1 MKYYLTI
8 NRSIKKLYM
17 KRLFYLSISLLSF
30 ATIACSNDKDPGDKN
45 ENFSITIPE
54 DLKEVPGINKF
65 KTSIDYSNKTNWISR
80 PENPDK
86 DVDVIYFYPTAYFSD
101 DITECAISDI
111 DDKGMVAN
119 GTNFVNNNCRVFSET
134 CNVFAPLYRQSDV
147 SYASSLDSDTFNSFM
162 NFTSSQDPTAA
173 IDYYFKN
180 LNQGKP
186 FMLAGHSQ
194 GSSTL
199 MKLLENYFS
208 QHPEYLE
215 RMIAAYPIGF
225 SVTGQFLAS
234 HPYLKFAEGPNDT
247 GVIISW
253 NTEGPGNK
261 NADNF
266 VVEKGAISINPLN
279 WKRDDTYAPVSEN
292 LGSFI
297 NGETIPGVAD
307 AQLDLERGVVVV
319 TTEEAK
325 KYVMAEQFISIFGPE
340 SYHGQDYGFFQENLK
355 KNVADRINSF
365 KTK

>member
-1 MKYYLTI
+1 MKYLIYFGFPL
-8 NRSIKKLYM
+8 
-17 KRLFYLSISLLSF
+17 ISLMAF
-30 ATIACSNDKDPGDKN
+30 ACNNDKEPGKDNN
-45 ENFSITIPE
+45 EVTVTIPE
-54 DLKEVPGINKF
+54 DLKDVPGIEKF
-65 KTSIDYSNKTNWISR
+65 TAAIDYSNGDYWISR
-80 PENPDK
+80 PENPVK
-86 DVDVIYFYPTAYFSD
+86 DVDVVYFYPTAYFSD
-101 DITECAISDI
+101 DITKCAISDI
-111 DDKGMVAN
+111 DDEGMVERGA
-119 GTNFVNNNCRVFSET
+119 NFVNNNCLVFSES

-147 SYASSLDSDTFNSFM
+147 SYAAALDESKFNSFM

-180 LNQGKP
+180 INNGRP

-208 QHPEYLE
+208 ENPGYLE

-225 SVTGQFLAS
+225 SVTDKFLAS
-234 HPYLKFAEGPNDT
+234 HQYLKFAEGADDT

-279 WKRDDTYAPVSEN
+279 WKRDNTYAPITEN
-292 LGSFI
+292 LGSYI
-297 NGETIPGVAD
+297 DGETIEGVAD

-325 KYVMAEQFISIFGPE
+325 KYVMAEQFKSIFGPE

-355 KNVADRINSF
+355 KNVKDRINSY
-365 KTK
+365 KSK